1 MRMRTVEISVGAFLL
16 AGIFAL
22 VLLALRVSGLSIS
35 TEAHSYRL
43 YAEFDNIG
51 SLTKRA
57 KVAMGG
63 VTIGRVVAVELNK
76 KTYMARVVMDID
88 ANVDNIPVDSS
99 AAILTAGLLGEKFV
113 GISIGGANEYLQD
126 DETVDDTQ
134 SAIVLEEMIGKFLLG
149 AVNKDDAA
157 KGENF

>member
-22 VLLALRVSGLSIS
+22 ILLALRVSGLSAS
-35 TEAHSYRL
+35 ADHSSYRL
-43 YAEFDNIG
+43 YAEFDNVG

-63 VTIGRVVAVELNK
+63 VTIGRVVHIELDK
-76 KTYMARVVMDID
+76 KTYMARVVMDIESS
-88 ANVDNIPVDSS
+88 VDNIPVDSS
-99 AAILTAGLLGEKFV
+99 AAILTAGLLGEKFI
-113 GISIGGANEYLQD
+113 GISVGGSQEFLKD

-134 SAIVLEEMIGKFLLG
+134 SAIVLEDLIGKFLLG
-149 AVNKDDAA
+149 SVGKDDDSSDS
-157 KGENF
+157 F